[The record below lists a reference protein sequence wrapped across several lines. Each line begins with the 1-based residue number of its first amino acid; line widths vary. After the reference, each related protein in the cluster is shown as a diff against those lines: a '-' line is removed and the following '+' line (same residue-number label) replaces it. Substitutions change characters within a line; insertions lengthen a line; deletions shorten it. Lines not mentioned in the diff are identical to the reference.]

1 VADAENLPFYILAS
15 VILAVLIA
23 AVLGLHFRAQAEVRV
38 DEQAQALA
46 DDISRTCFAALTRLQ
61 PTYSL
66 PGDVGGSRYELM
78 VEENTIIVKVVD
90 GARSGR
96 SYYSSVNAELVVQDN
111 GFIPGGVVYVLRM
124 NDQVIISAFPI
135 SLPPWEI
142 KQPGTTTPPQFYTW
156 ANENVENRRE
166 EAVAIV
172 AAYFFSLVH
181 NPATKDNKVLDV
193 LAYSRNRDLIEVRVG
208 YRGADNIEFL
218 QTVRTGGK
226 QDNLQVG
233 EVAGAWVIRKT
244 ESRKGDITDNLKYC
258 PSVENAVATGWLYSP
273 SQVLEHL
280 RGRTWKL
287 EDNTIVVVPEDASWT
302 EAAAEVG
309 GRTFCTYRFSFTHE
323 NISAVLFY
331 RMLATAPEEPLPG
344 FTFTSEPLLEPLT

>member
-1 VADAENLPFYILAS
+1 VADAENFPFYILAS

-23 AVLGLHFRAQAEVRV
+23 AVLGLHFRAQGEVKV

-46 DDISRTCFAALTRLQ
+46 DDISSSCFAALARLQ

-66 PGDVGGSRYELM
+66 PGDVGGSGYELM
-78 VEENTIIVKVVD
+78 VENNTIMVEVIEGV
-90 GARSGR
+90 RSGR
-96 SYYSSVNAELVVQDN
+96 IYYSSVNAELVVQDN
-111 GFIPGGVVYVLRM
+111 GFRPGGTVYAQRIG
-124 NDQVIISAFPI
+124 DQVIISASPI
-135 SLPPWEI
+135 TLPPWEI
-142 KQPGTTTPPQFYTW
+142 EQPATSNPPQFYTW
-156 ANENVENRRE
+156 ANEDVEGRRE

-193 LAYSRNRDLIEVRVG
+193 LAYSREGDEVDVRIG
-208 YRGADNIEFL
+208 YRGADNNEFL
-218 QTVRTGGK
+218 QSVRTAGMW
-226 QDNLQVG
+226 DASSVG
-233 EVAGAWVIRKT
+233 EVTGAWEVENVENVSK
-244 ESRKGDITDNLKYC
+244 DITGTTDC
-258 PSVENAVATGWLYSP
+258 PSVENTVASGWLYSP

-287 EDNTIVVVPEDASWT
+287 EDNNIVVVPEDASWT

-323 NISAVLFY
+323 NIQVVLFY

-344 FTFTSEPLLEPLT
+344 FTFTLSRCWIP